1 MSVSNPV
8 TVTVDPSAVLPIAER
23 LAASIRVLKESGLE
37 TENAV
42 QTAHDLQCKRGT
54 AGYTRAI
61 HNLRRAGLISHGTWR
76 DTAAF

>member
-1 MSVSNPV
+1 MTNAV
-8 TVTVDPSAVLPIAER
+8 TITFDPSVIITPAER

-42 QTAHDLQCKRGT
+42 QTAQDLQCKRGT
-54 AGYTRAI
+54 SGYTRAI

>member
-1 MSVSNPV
+1 MTNAV
-8 TVTVDPSAVLPIAER
+8 TVTFDSSVIVAPEER
-23 LAASIRVLKESGLE
+23 LAASVRILKESGLE

>member
-1 MSVSNPV
+1 MTNAV
-8 TVTVDPSAVLPIAER
+8 TVTFDSSVIVAPEER
-23 LAASIRVLKESGLE
+23 LAASVRILKESGLE

-42 QTAHDLQCKRGT
+42 QTAQDLQCKRGT